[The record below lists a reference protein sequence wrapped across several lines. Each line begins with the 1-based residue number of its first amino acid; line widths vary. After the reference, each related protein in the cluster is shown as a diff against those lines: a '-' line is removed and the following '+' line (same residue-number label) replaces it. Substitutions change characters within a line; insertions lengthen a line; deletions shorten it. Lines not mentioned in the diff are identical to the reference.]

1 MSNIQFLL
9 KIKYIVNC
17 KISWMDF
24 FFNAEKRI
32 TFFYFTWWFIT
43 NSKMSNLC
51 VMYTGI
57 FHFNFCNFVSNF
69 NLCYL
74 CMMYTGIFHF
84 NFWWYGRWVEVIV
97 DDFLPT
103 DGYRLVYA
111 SNREEPNEFW
121 AALLEK
127 AYAK

>member
-1 MSNIQFLL
+1 
-9 KIKYIVNC
+9 
-17 KISWMDF
+17 
-24 FFNAEKRI
+24 
-32 TFFYFTWWFIT
+32 
-43 NSKMSNLC
+43 
-51 VMYTGI
+51 MYTSI

-74 CMMYTGIFHF
+74 WVMYIGVFHFNLCNLCGMYTGIFHF

>member
-1 MSNIQFLL
+1 
-9 KIKYIVNC
+9 
-17 KISWMDF
+17 
-24 FFNAEKRI
+24 
-32 TFFYFTWWFIT
+32 
-43 NSKMSNLC
+43 
-51 VMYTGI
+51 MYTRI
-57 FHFNFCNFVSNF
+57 FHFNFSNFVSNF
-69 NLCYL
+69 NLCYSCVMYIGVFHFNL
-74 CMMYTGIFHF
+74 CNLCGMYTGIFHF